1 MAEQPLEDWLERRAL
16 PRPGLFSDGYDRDH
30 VDQRL
35 DEVIARLR
43 AGRALTALVDR
54 PDFPAAPRA
63 RAYDRRAVDDLF
75 DNLKWGSDPR
85 D

>member
-1 MAEQPLEDWLERRAL
+1 M
-16 PRPGLFSDGYDRDH
+16 
-30 VDQRL
+30 
-35 DEVIARLR
+35 IARLR